1 MNNKKIVDDVEL
13 NYSLCSEIDIF
24 FIPVTLKNRSKWE
37 IFLALVDFRR
47 KRQG

>member
-24 FIPVTLKNRSKWE
+24 FIPIILKIEVSGKY
-37 IFLALVDFRR
+37 F
-47 KRQG
+47 